1 MSLVFGPHPPVMPR
15 RGETLIRE
23 VRAYTFSSS
32 SEEES
37 GGGGADCHRQSS
49 GHWIV
54 DSDIANPMSVYAEY
68 RDSRTSWGIGALGS
82 VIVEVELDDDKK
94 TTGVGISIG
103 GDSACFI
110 VENHLSRFVEGQSP
124 VNVELI
130 YDQMWRST
138 MNYGRKG
145 IAIQAISAIDLA
157 IWDAL
162 GKLRRVPVYEL
173 LGGKTKDKIPCY
185 ATTSRP
191 DLAKEM
197 GFFGAKFPLPYGP
210 ANGDEGMQK
219 NIEMVKKWRE
229 AVGPTFPL
237 MIDCYMSLTLPYAI
251 ELARKCEPYNVKWI
265 EETLPPDQYDDYAEL
280 KKAVK
285 TTLITTG
292 EHEYTR
298 YGFKTLLEKKCVD
311 VLQPDIT
318 WCGGMTEA
326 RRIVG
331 KSLIVLLVSSLR
343 SNTHNTIHFAPAL
356 SSAYDIPV
364 IPHGSSIY
372 SYHLQICFPSCPMA
386 EFLVMSPKADS
397 IVSFFG
403 NLFLDEP
410 LPKDGYVEL
419 PHDKPGFGVT
429 LNREGLNMTRPY
441 PRIKAEKGRGAS
453 LVRRESY
460 IEESMA
466 KAQGAFNTEK

>member
-1 MSLVFGPHPPVMPR
+1 MPR
-15 RGETLIRE
+15 KGETLIKE
-23 VRAYTFSSS
+23 IRAYTFSSS

-82 VIVEVELDDDKK
+82 VIVEVELDDENK

-103 GDSACFI
+103 GDAACFI

-124 VNVELI
+124 INVELI

-162 GKLRRVPVYEL
+162 GKLRGVPVFEL

-191 DLAKEM
+191 DLAQEM
-197 GFFGAKFPLPYGP
+197 GFFGAKFPLPFGP
-210 ANGDEGMQK
+210 ASGEIGMQR

-237 MIDCYMSLTLPYAI
+237 MIDCYMSLTLPFAI

-265 EETLPPDQYDDYAEL
+265 EETLPPDDYDGYSEL

-326 RRIVG
+326 RRIV
-331 KSLIVLLVSSLR
+331 
-343 SNTHNTIHFAPAL
+343 AL

-441 PRIKAEKGRGAS
+441 PRIIADKGAS
-453 LVRRESY
+453 LVLRESY
-460 IEESMA
+460 YAS
-466 KAQGAFNTEK
+466 KSKDQDL

>member
-1 MSLVFGPHPPVMPR
+1 MSLIFGPHPPVMPR
-15 RGETLIRE
+15 KGETLIRE
-23 VRAYTFSSS
+23 IRAYTFSSPE
-32 SEEES
+32 EEES

-54 DSDIANPMSVYAEY
+54 DSDIANPMSMYAEY

-82 VIVEVELDDDKK
+82 VIVEVELDDENM

-103 GDSACFI
+103 GDAACFI

-130 YDQMWRST
+130 FDQMWRST
-138 MNYGRKG
+138 IQYGRKG

-162 GKLRRVPVYEL
+162 GKLKGVPVYEL

-185 ATTSRP
+185 ATTCRP

-197 GFFGAKFPLPYGP
+197 GFFGAKFPLPFGP
-210 ANGDEGMQK
+210 ASGEIGMKK

-251 ELARKCEPYNVKWI
+251 ELARKCDPYNVKWI
-265 EETLPPDQYDDYAEL
+265 EETLPPDDYDGYSEL

-318 WCGGMTEA
+318 WCGGITEA
-326 RRIVG
+326 RRIV
-331 KSLIVLLVSSLR
+331 
-343 SNTHNTIHFAPAL
+343 AL
-356 SSAYDIPV
+356 SSAYDIPI
-364 IPHGSSIY
+364 IPHGSSVY

-441 PRIKAEKGRGAS
+441 PRINDKGKCAS
-453 LVRRESY
+453 LVLRESF
-460 IEESMA
+460 IKKTKA
-466 KAQGAFNTEK
+466 KEHGT